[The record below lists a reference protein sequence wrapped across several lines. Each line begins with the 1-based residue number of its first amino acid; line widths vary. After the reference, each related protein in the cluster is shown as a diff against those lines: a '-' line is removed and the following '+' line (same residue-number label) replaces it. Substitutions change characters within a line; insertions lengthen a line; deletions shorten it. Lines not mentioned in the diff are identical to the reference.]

1 MGDHTRATPPA
12 TAMRPSAGP
21 EKRLAEAPEEDR
33 ADEAAEVEEEVVL
46 LVPVG
51 LAVPVELPEGM
62 AEPVEL

>member
-1 MGDHTRATPPA
+1 
-12 TAMRPSAGP
+12 MRPSAGP